1 MVNCKPISTP
11 LDTHA
16 KISVEFEPPI
26 ADPTHFR
33 SLARALHFLTFTR
46 PNTTYT
52 VQQICLH
59 MHDPRETH
67 LTAVKR
73 TLRYLRGTL
82 DYGLLL
88 QRSVSSELTVY
99 TDVDWVGYPDTRW
112 STSGYA
118 VFLDANLVSWSS
130 KRQNVISRSSAEAEY
145 RAVVNGVAEAC
156 WLRQLLQELHAPLMK
171 CTLVYCDNVSVVY
184 ISTNLIQHQR
194 MKHVEIDLQFVRERV
209 AIGDVRV
216 MYIPT
221 TSQSADIFMKGLPI
235 SLFSKFQSSLN
246 IRRG

>member
-1 MVNCKPISTP
+1 M
-11 LDTHA
+11 
-16 KISVEFEPPI
+16 
-26 ADPTHFR
+26 
-33 SLARALHFLTFTR
+33 
-46 PNTTYT
+46 
-52 VQQICLH
+52 
-59 MHDPRETH
+59 
-67 LTAVKR
+67 KR
-73 TLRYLRGTL
+73 TLCYLWGTL

-88 QRSVSSELTVY
+88 RRSVSSELTVY

-194 MKHVEIDLQFVRERV
+194 MKHVEIDLHFVRERV

-221 TSQSADIFMKGLPI
+221 TSQSADIFIKGLPI